1 MKTQKDSGD
10 KEKIMRNPQK
20 DFIIRESFWIDYV
33 IRTGQFHKGRVIKY
47 KIPQN
52 SDAKYP
58 FGGDVLDVDDKTV
71 QKWLQS
77 YYMKYP
83 DGGFVHMSLYFF
95 IQEPLMVLQ
104 KFIFSPIFY
113 FSMSARPVES
123 YVKLIINIFSII
135 LTIIGLSSILKKSEN
150 KKEIIIILAII
161 FGFSSLYFVS
171 HCINRYSY
179 PIIPFLY
186 IWSGV
191 ALLKIKR
198 LDEYLKKKSF

>member
-83 DGGFVHMSLYFF
+83 DGGFVHMSSIFF
-95 IQEPLMVLQ
+95 HTRAIDGITKIYIQ
-104 KFIFSPIFY
+104 S
-113 FSMSARPVES
+113 
-123 YVKLIINIFSII
+123 NI
-135 LTIIGLSSILKKSEN
+135 
-150 KKEIIIILAII
+150 
-161 FGFSSLYFVS
+161 
-171 HCINRYSY
+171 
-179 PIIPFLY
+179 
-186 IWSGV
+186 
-191 ALLKIKR
+191 LLFHVCKTSRVIC
-198 LDEYLKKKSF
+198 ETYY